1 LGPPCLFSLERA
13 RQILGE
19 LDDAENAAR
28 GLDSLRGTLRVAL
41 SGAFGIGE
49 VIPVCLASRRSIRNY
64 PSTPARSRRAGHRFD
79 EVVAAHLQ
87 EAAIVEAILANEDR
101 FHRVLMLS

>member
-49 VIPVCLASRRSIRNY
+49 VIPSAWLHDAASEIIHR
-64 PSTPARSRRAGHRFD
+64 PQPEAGVQATGSMR
-79 EVVAAHLQ
+79 
-87 EAAIVEAILANEDR
+87 
-101 FHRVLMLS
+101 